1 MNTRIYLN
9 EWFIN
14 AGIVGFLRILEHN
27 KQDFVKKEE
36 NYIEFDTEDL
46 KDFHKYYFNYFFDNY
61 NIAKKMEKRISESF
75 GRIENLLENKDKKD
89 TLKREQ
95 KYIKDSIKKE
105 LDKIKKVD
113 ENVYKTMFEA
123 YSKIDKVHTKEE
135 LDEIQEILI
144 NNFKIDKINRKTTLN
159 LFKNIL
165 SKNYFGQ
172 PSFFNVVKNSLSY
185 EEQQNL
191 MYKDYIN
198 NIIEADTIKNKQQCS
213 ICGEDHFGTSKYT
226 ESNFVPLAVSSDNMA
241 NFFWNQNTK
250 VPICDMCKLILF
262 CIPAGVTTVIKTV
275 KDNGKY
281 KEKEMLSFVNY
292 DTDVENLL
300 ITNNNFSMQAKREKT
315 QYSPYADMIL
325 DIVSQNKKISE
336 WQLQNIFVVEFEAEY
351 LAYSR
356 MEYFNIKR
364 HTARFFIKYSKFL
377 TSIVDY
383 KYRVEIIDYILKNK
397 DINIII
403 NRRLRE
409 SFTEKSNSGY
419 SSLLATKVKVTLEVL
434 KGDDND
440 MEEKVKKANNK
451 INLMFSLGRE
461 IKDKLRKDNNENK
474 LDGYIYKML
483 NCIKTNNKDDFTDIA
498 IRTLWSMGK
507 DIPEILVKNNED
519 ITWQELGHSFIAG
532 LTSNIYEKK
541 DEVGKDE

>member
-27 KQDFVKKEE
+27 KRDFVKKEE

-61 NIAKKMEKRISESF
+61 NIAKKMKKRISESF

-89 TLKREQ
+89 ILKREQ

-113 ENVYKTMFEA
+113 DNVYKTMFEA

-144 NNFKIDKINRKTTLN
+144 NNFKIDKINKKTTLN

-172 PSFFNVVKNSLSY
+172 PSFFNVVKNTLSY

-275 KDNGKY
+275 KDNNKY

-300 ITNNNFSMQAKREKT
+300 ITNNNFSMQAKKEKT

-364 HTARFFIKYSKFL
+364 HTARFFMKYSKFL

-383 KYRVEIIDYILKNK
+383 KYRIEIIDYILKNK

-409 SFTEKSNSGY
+409 DFTEKSNSGY
-419 SSLLATKVKVTLEVL
+419 SSLLATKVKVALEVL

-451 INLMFSLGRE
+451 INLEKIIM
-461 IKDKLRKDNNENK
+461 
-474 LDGYIYKML
+474 
-483 NCIKTNNKDDFTDIA
+483 KTNLMDIY
-498 IRTLWSMGK
+498 TK
-507 DIPEILVKNNED
+507 C
-519 ITWQELGHSFIAG
+519 
-532 LTSNIYEKK
+532 
-541 DEVGKDE
+541 